1 MRPLIDEGHLYIAVP
16 PLYKVSYKKTKEYVH
31 SEKEKEDMIND
42 LIAKY
47 SLKNTESIKVQR
59 YKGLGEMNPEE
70 LYETTMNINSRKL
83 KKVTYEDYI
92 ENDLIFTK
100 LMGKEVKARKK
111 FIINNFDEVNVL
123 DI

>member
-1 MRPLIDEGHLYIAVP
+1 MRPLIDGGFLYLAVP
-16 PLYKVSYKKTKEYVH
+16 PLYKVSYRKDKFYVL
-31 SEKEKEDMIND
+31 SDKEKADKLE
-42 LIAKY
+42 L
-47 SLKNTESIKVQR
+47 LKKKHKLNNVESIKIQR

-70 LYETTMNINSRKL
+70 LYQTTMNRDTRTL

-100 LMGKEVKARKK
+100 LMGREVLSRKK
-111 FIINNFDEVNVL
+111 YIFSNFDEAKEL